1 MSESIFHFRHFSL
14 QQDKCAMK
22 VGTDGVLLGSWVKT
36 QNEKNILDIGTGP
49 GLLAL
54 MMAQKSNARID
65 AIDIDTGAFEQAAEN
80 VQKSKWKK
88 RITVHHISLQD
99 YVKVCE
105 KKYDL
110 IVSNPPF
117 FSATYRAGTK
127 ARNIARHEDESL
139 SFYELIEGVKSLLN
153 ASGRF
158 CVILPY
164 KEGTGFIEKA
174 KVNGLFCSK
183 LTRVKT
189 KSERD
194 VKRLLLQFEGRRKPK
209 EENTI
214 IIQNND
220 NSFTE
225 EYKMLT
231 REFYPRFVKKV
242 AVKKLQPSP

>member
-1 MSESIFHFRHFSL
+1 MSESVFHFRHFSL

-22 VGTDGVLLGSWVKT
+22 VGTDGVLLGSWIKT
-36 QNEKNILDIGTGP
+36 HNEKNILDIGTGT

-54 MMAQKSNARID
+54 MMAQKSNAYID
-65 AIDIDTGAFEQAAEN
+65 AIDIDEGAYEQATEN
-80 VQKSKWKK
+80 VQESKWKK

-117 FSATYRAGTK
+117 FSATYRAGNK
-127 ARNIARHEDESL
+127 ARNIARHEDVSL

-153 ASGRF
+153 TSGKF

-174 KVNGLFCSK
+174 KVNGLFCNK

-194 VKRLLLQFEGRRKPK
+194 VKRLLIQFECASNLK
-209 EENTI
+209 EEKTI
-214 IIQNND
+214 VIQDDD

-225 EYKMLT
+225 TYKILT
-231 REFYPRFVKKV
+231 REFYPQHEKKK
-242 AVKKLQPSP
+242 AVKKLQSFP